1 MFKASWLL
9 APIAALGLSACAG
22 SGIGDTDLERGL
34 IGAGAGAALSGP
46 LNTDPTGTALAGA
59 AAGLLCDDAG
69 VCRPTRR

>member
-22 SGIGDTDLERGL
+22 SGIGDTDLERGV
-34 IGAGAGAALSGP
+34 IGAGGGLVAAEVLG
-46 LNTDPTGTALAGA
+46 TDPTATAVAGV

-69 VCRPTRR
+69 ICRSTR